1 MTEKV
6 NYMQN
11 RRAFRFLSNISE
23 ETLLQKTVNY
33 FLQKNST
40 IYILKGPK
48 PLHNTFTKPRRGI
61 FIKILNDSFTSLY
74 YRSLWESYVHLII
87 LTSLFLSPNMKKNA
101 GALCNLVPFVQ
112 FKSREKHPWRS
123 DTFITKFQA
132 LLQLCY
138 KSITSPLVFLT
149 FYH

>member
-48 PLHNTFTKPRRGI
+48 PLHNTFTNQLMLPRRGI
-61 FIKILNDSFTSLY
+61 FIKILNDSFT
-74 YRSLWESYVHLII
+74 
-87 LTSLFLSPNMKKNA
+87 
-101 GALCNLVPFVQ
+101 
-112 FKSREKHPWRS
+112 
-123 DTFITKFQA
+123 
-132 LLQLCY
+132 LL
-138 KSITSPLVFLT
+138 
-149 FYH
+149 

>member
-1 MTEKV
+1 
-6 NYMQN
+6 MQN

-87 LTSLFLSPNMKKNA
+87 LTSLFLSPNMKKKFSSNTFLHLLFQFYWNNA

-112 FKSREKHPWRS
+112 KPWKTS
-123 DTFITKFQA
+123 MEEWYFYNKVPGFTAT
-132 LLQLCY
+132 LL
-138 KSITSPLVFLT
+138 
-149 FYH
+149 